1 MGTQAIGEATGTPRP
16 GEPSRRLRS
25 RLKLGASARVF
36 AVVAVALFMSSID
49 QTMNATALPTLSR
62 DLHAGVNWSGWTI
75 TIYSFGLVLAMPLG
89 GRISDQFGGKRVF
102 LGAIALFTFSS
113 LCCGLA
119 PDMVLLIVF
128 RAVQSIGAG
137 IFLPSASGIVA
148 AEFPANRDRMIGSFA
163 SIFPIGGMVG
173 PIIGGVIVG
182 YWSWRWLFF
191 INVPIGIA
199 LLFLGWRWFGRTPRK
214 QVERIDARGIAL
226 FGSALLAAMCALAL
240 IGERGTLPLVLALVA
255 LAAGAALAVLF
266 LRHAMYVPTA
276 FIPIRLLRGRT
287 FGFMNVLNLI
297 FGAAFLGLGGLAPL
311 YAEDRYHVDPVSAGT
326 LLTARAFGIILVAG
340 VSMMLLRRT
349 GYRLPMIIGSCVG
362 ALGLI
367 LLAFAPPAALSPD
380 IWLVIC
386 TAIAGIGMGSFM
398 PAANNATLH
407 LDPSQVAA
415 VTGLR
420 GMFRQAGFLI
430 GVSVITAILA
440 RSTHPGITQAHS
452 YLVSA
457 IIVLAVLPLV
467 FLIPD
472 YRGKW

>member
-1 MGTQAIGEATGTPRP
+1 VGAQVAGEAMGTPGPARP
-16 GEPSRRLRS
+16 KRRWG
-25 RLKLGASARVF
+25 LGSSASVRVF

-62 DLHAGVNWSGWTI
+62 DLHAGLNWSGWTI
-75 TIYSFGLVLAMPLG
+75 TIYSFGLVLAMPVG
-89 GRISDQFGGKRVF
+89 GRISDLLGGKQVF

-119 PDMVLLIVF
+119 PNMYLLIVF
-128 RAVQSIGAG
+128 RAVQSLGAG

-148 AEFPANRDRMIGSFA
+148 AEFPDNRDRMIGSFA

-182 YWSWRWLFF
+182 YWSWRWMFF

-199 LLFLGWRWFGRTPRK
+199 LLFLGLKWFGRTPPK
-214 QVERIDARGIAL
+214 QVSGIDFRGIAL
-226 FGSALLAAMCALAL
+226 FGSTLLAAMCALAL
-240 IGERGTLPLVLALVA
+240 IGERGVLPTVLALAA
-255 LAAGAALAVLF
+255 LAVGVVLAVLF
-266 LRHAMYVPTA
+266 LRHATYSPTA

-287 FGFMNVLNLI
+287 FGFMNLLNLV
-297 FGAAFLGLGGLAPL
+297 FGAAFLALGGLAPL

-362 ALGLI
+362 AVGLI
-367 LLAFAPPAALSPD
+367 MLQFTPPSGLSPVY
-380 IWLVIC
+380 WLVISTTIC
-386 TAIAGIGMGSFM
+386 GIGMGSFM

-407 LDPSQVAA
+407 LDPDQVAA
-415 VTGLR
+415 VSGLR

-430 GVSVITAILA
+430 GVSVITATIA
-440 RSTHPGITQAHS
+440 RSTNPGITQAHA
-452 YLVSA
+452 YLASA
-457 IIVLAVLPLV
+457 IIVLAVIPLV
-467 FLIPD
+467 FFIPD

>member
-1 MGTQAIGEATGTPRP
+1 MGAQVAGEATDPTG
-16 GEPSRRLRS
+16 PSASKRRWSLGS
-25 RLKLGASARVF
+25 GASARVF

-49 QTMNATALPTLSR
+49 QTMNATALATISQ

-75 TIYSFGLVLAMPLG
+75 TIYSFGLVLAMPVG
-89 GRISDQFGGKRVF
+89 GRISDQYGGKRIF
-102 LGAIALFTFSS
+102 LAAIALFTLSS

-119 PDMVLLIVF
+119 PDMFLLIVF

-148 AEFPANRDRMIGSFA
+148 AEFPENRDRMIGSFA
-163 SIFPIGGMVG
+163 SIFPIGGMIG

-182 YWSWRWLFF
+182 YWSWRWMFF

-199 LLFLGWRWFGRTPRK
+199 LLALGLRWFRRTPPK
-214 QVERIDARGIAL
+214 PTAGIDVRGMAL
-226 FGSALLAAMCALAL
+226 FGSALLAVMSALAL
-240 IGERGTLPLVLALVA
+240 IGEKGTLSEVIALAA
-255 LAAGAALAVLF
+255 LAAGVVLGVFF
-266 LRHAMYVPTA
+266 LRHATFSPAA

-287 FGFMNVLNLI
+287 FGIMNLLNLV
-297 FGAAFLGLGGLAPL
+297 FGAAFLALGGLAPL
-311 YAEDRYHVDPVSAGT
+311 YAEDRYHIDPVSAGT

-349 GYRLPMIIGSCVG
+349 GYRLPMVIGSSVG
-362 ALGLI
+362 AVGLI
-367 LLAFAPPAALSPD
+367 LLQVAPPAPLPPP
-380 IWLVIC
+380 IWLVIG
-386 TAIAGIGMGSFM
+386 TTVAGIGMGSFM

-407 LDPSQVAA
+407 LDPNQVAA

-440 RSTHPGITQAHS
+440 RSAQPGITQSYA
-452 YLVSA
+452 YLVGA
-457 IIVLAVLPLV
+457 IIVLVVMPLT

>member
-1 MGTQAIGEATGTPRP
+1 VGAQAIDTPRP
-16 GEPSRRLRS
+16 DAPKKRGRLS
-25 RLKLGASARVF
+25 FGSSASVRVF
-36 AVVAVALFMSSID
+36 GIVAVALFMSSID

-75 TIYSFGLVLAMPLG
+75 TIYSFGLVLAMPVG
-89 GRISDQFGGKRVF
+89 GRISDQFGGKKVF
-102 LGAIALFTFSS
+102 LAAIALFTFAS

-119 PDMVLLIVF
+119 PDMFLLIVF

-148 AEFPANRDRMIGSFA
+148 AEFPENRDRMIGSFA
-163 SIFPIGGMVG
+163 SIFPIGGMIG

-182 YWSWRWLFF
+182 YWSWRWMFF
-191 INVPIGIA
+191 INVPIGIV
-199 LLFLGWRWFGRTPRK
+199 LLFLGLRWFRK
-214 QVERIDARGIAL
+214 TAPKRVSGIDLRGIAL

-240 IGERGTLPLVLALVA
+240 IGERGALPMALALVA
-255 LAAGAALAVLF
+255 LVVAAVLAVFF
-266 LRHAMYVPTA
+266 LRHATYSPTA

-287 FGFMNVLNLI
+287 FGFMNLLNLV
-297 FGAAFLGLGGLAPL
+297 FGAAFLALGGLAPL

-349 GYRLPMIIGSCVG
+349 GYRLPMIIGSTVG

-367 LLAFAPPAALSPD
+367 LLQFAPPALVSPD
-380 IWLVIC
+380 YWLVIC
-386 TAIAGIGMGSFM
+386 TTICGIGMGSFM

-407 LDPSQVAA
+407 LDPNQVAA

-440 RSTHPGITQAHS
+440 RSAQPGITQAHA
-452 YLVSA
+452 YLVTA